1 MERLIQ
7 RPWTNVL
14 IDTDEHMRLS
24 EDAKTPIVFRG
35 LIQHKVLV
43 KVLWREEKGAA
54 RQSTK
59 ALIMVHPPV
68 CNVQQPLGGKSDD
81 KIGIG
86 PIDGHGALDPAKAGL
101 TAQRRAT

>member
-54 RQSTK
+54 RQ
-59 ALIMVHPPV
+59 V
-68 CNVQQPLGGKSDD
+68 
-81 KIGIG
+81 
-86 PIDGHGALDPAKAGL
+86 
-101 TAQRRAT
+101 